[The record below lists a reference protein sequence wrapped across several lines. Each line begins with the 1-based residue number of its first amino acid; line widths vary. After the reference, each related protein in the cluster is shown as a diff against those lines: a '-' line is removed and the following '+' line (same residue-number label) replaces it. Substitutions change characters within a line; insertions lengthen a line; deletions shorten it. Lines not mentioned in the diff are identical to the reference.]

1 MRKFSKNFTFLAL
14 TVFEQRCFEDMST
27 KDQLINQ
34 SLTEVFVE
42 QTRLNRV
49 CKILSKYWRKF
60 LESNYKVYVNYKESI
75 GIVMENYHE
84 RNGKLQGKY

>member
-14 TVFEQRCFEDMST
+14 TVFEQRCFEDIST

-60 LESNYKVYVNYKESI
+60 LESNYKVYVYKESI